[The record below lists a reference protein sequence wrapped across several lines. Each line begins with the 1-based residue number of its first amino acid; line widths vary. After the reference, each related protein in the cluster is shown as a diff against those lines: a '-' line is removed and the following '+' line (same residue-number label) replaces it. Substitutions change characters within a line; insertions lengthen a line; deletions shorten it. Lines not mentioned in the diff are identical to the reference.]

1 MGERKSE
8 MWGVPGLQ
16 EPRVTGQYTER
27 SFKWNQQEAAAGVF
41 ECIIQ
46 FSDDRP
52 AGKSGNGAVQLDFAI
67 EGWSVKNQI
76 MLPGSVYGGNRFQ
89 ARSIP
94 YPPIFKDEGDLRKDL
109 PVTVTNIA
117 RLNIGQGESR
127 LERDTRDLSTP
138 AIGIYMPDSHVGCW
152 LLLESNLSG
161 GPIGIVIEENEDR
174 SRAVLSLQIPANG
187 ATSLLTQEGQ
197 ADSSG
202 ETNVRLHAHV
212 FPCTSVTEWIARF
225 APIRKSLASE
235 QQLPAAIPFFAAWD
249 ILENKYNEM
258 NWEDK
263 EHYYSV
269 GLRENHFQD
278 WQCGWVGGGIT
289 TYPLM
294 AAGSVK
300 SRERA
305 RRTIDFMFRTQ
316 TESGLLHG
324 IYSQGQYQG
333 DGFDR
338 EDASRWHLV
347 RKSGDVLYFALKQIA
362 LIEQQGEAIPDD
374 WKAGVKRLADAFVR
388 LWEQNGQFGQF
399 VDVHTG
405 DIIVG
410 GSTSGAIVPA
420 GLMLAAE
427 YFNDEKYAAA
437 ARESARLY
445 VERDLRAGYTT
456 GGPGEILQCPD
467 SESAFAL
474 LESLIVLYEITG
486 EQEWLTSAREAASL
500 CMTWCVSYDFQW
512 PSHAE
517 FGRLGMKT
525 TGTVLANAQN
535 QHSAPGI
542 CTLSGD
548 SLLKLFRATG
558 DMQWLELL
566 RDVARTIPQYMS
578 REDRPIMSWDEPG
591 SRLTAGFVNERV
603 NLSAWEGEDKV
614 GGVFNGSCWS
624 ETALMLTIVEVPG
637 LYVQPDTGIFA
648 AIDHIGAER
657 LADVNEGELCL
668 RLWNETDFP
677 AAVHVL
683 SETSLEARKPL
694 GQQHV
699 RSLPAL
705 ELAPGASI
713 IVQFGQRGFEVVS

>member
-1 MGERKSE
+1 MGECNTG
-8 MWGVPGLQ
+8 MWGIPGLS
-16 EPRVTGQYTER
+16 EPTVNGRHEAGQFNWEQR
-27 SFKWNQQEAAAGVF
+27 EVSAGVF
-41 ECIIQ
+41 EFTLQ
-46 FSDDRP
+46 LNDDRSV
-52 AGKSGNGAVQLDFAI
+52 GKDGNRAAELEFAI
-67 EGWSVKNQI
+67 DGWSVKNQV

-89 ARSIP
+89 SRRMP
-94 YPPIFKDEGDLRKDL
+94 YPPIFKAEEDLRKDV
-109 PVTVTNIA
+109 PVTVTDIA

-127 LERDTRDLSTP
+127 LERDSRDLSTP
-138 AIGIYMPDSHVGCW
+138 AIGIYMPDNKVGFW

-161 GPIGIVIEENEDR
+161 GPIGIVITENEDR
-174 SRAVLSLQIPANG
+174 SKAALSLRIPTGG
-187 ATSLLTQEGQ
+187 A
-197 ADSSG
+197 SSNG
-202 ETNVRLHAHV
+202 ETTVQLHAHV
-212 FPCTSVTEWIARF
+212 FPCTNVTEWIGRF
-225 APIRKSLASE
+225 APIRKSLARQ
-235 QQLPAAIPFFAAWD
+235 QQLPSVIPFFAAWD
-249 ILENKYNEM
+249 ILETKYNEM
-258 NWEDK
+258 NWAEQ
-263 EHYYSV
+263 ENYYSV

-289 TYPLM
+289 TYTLL
-294 AAGSVK
+294 AAGSNK
-300 SRERA
+300 SQERA
-305 RRTIDFMFRTQ
+305 RQTIDFMFRTQ
-316 TESGLLHG
+316 AESGLLHG

-347 RKSGDVLYFALKQIA
+347 RKSGDVLYFTLKQIA
-362 LIEQQGEAIPDD
+362 LIEQQGESVPDA
-374 WKAGVKRLADAFVR
+374 WKTGVKRLADAFVR
-388 LWEQNGQFGQF
+388 LWEQDGQFGQF
-399 VDVHTG
+399 IDVHTG

-427 YFNDEKYAAA
+427 YFNNEGYAAA

-445 VERDLRAGYTT
+445 VDRDLRAGYTT

-474 LESLIVLYEITG
+474 LESLIVLYEMTG
-486 EQEWLTSAREAASL
+486 EQEWLASAQEAANL
-500 CMTWCVSYDFQW
+500 CITWCVSYDFQW

-525 TGTVLANAQN
+525 AGTVLANAQN

-558 DMQWLELL
+558 DMLWLELL
-566 RDVARTIPQYMS
+566 RDIARTIPQYMS
-578 REDRPIMSWDEPG
+578 RDDRPIMSWDEPS
-591 SRLTAGFVNERV
+591 SRLPAGFVNERV

-637 LYVQPDTGIFA
+637 LYVQPDTGIFT

-657 LADVNEGELCL
+657 IAEANEGELRL
-668 RLWNETDFP
+668 RLWNETSFP
-677 AAVHVL
+677 AIVHVL
-683 SETSLEARKPL
+683 SETSQEARKPL
-694 GQQHV
+694 GQQQAC
-699 RSLPAL
+699 SLPVI
-705 ELAPGASI
+705 ELAAGASI
-713 IVQFGQRGFEVVS
+713 IVQFGSEGFQVI

>member
-1 MGERKSE
+1 MGERKSG
-8 MWGVPGLQ
+8 MWGIPGLQ
-16 EPRVTGQYTER
+16 EPKVTEQYTAGQ
-27 SFKWNQQEAAAGVF
+27 FNWTQQEVAAGVF
-41 ECIIQ
+41 ECAMQ
-46 FSDDRP
+46 FTNEKG
-52 AGKSGNGAVQLDFAI
+52 AGENGNGSAILDFVI
-67 EGWSVKNQI
+67 DSWSVENQI

-89 ARSIP
+89 ARRIP
-94 YPPIFKDEGDLRKDL
+94 YPPIFKDEEDLRADL
-109 PVTVTNIA
+109 PITVTNIA

-138 AIGIYMPDSHVGCW
+138 AIGLYMPDSGVGCW
-152 LLLESNLSG
+152 LLLEANTAGSSV
-161 GPIGIVIEENEDR
+161 GIVIEENEDR
-174 SRAVLSLQIPANG
+174 STAVLSLRIPTTG
-187 ATSLLTQEGQ
+187 ASQLLAHKGQ
-197 ADSSG
+197 SEPSG
-202 ETNVRLHAHV
+202 KTTVQLHAHV
-212 FPCTSVTEWIARF
+212 FPCTSVSEWIGRF
-225 APIRKSLASE
+225 APIRKSLAD
-235 QQLPAAIPFFAAWD
+235 QHQLPSVIPFFAAWD
-249 ILENKYNEM
+249 VLENKYNEM
-258 NWEDK
+258 NWHAQEN
-263 EHYYSV
+263 YYSV

-289 TYPLM
+289 TYPLL
-294 AAGSVK
+294 AAGSGK

-305 RRTIDFMFRTQ
+305 RQTIDFMFRTQ
-316 TESGLLHG
+316 AESGLLHG
-324 IYSQGQYQG
+324 IYSQGQYPG

-338 EDASRWHLV
+338 EDASRWHLI
-347 RKSGDVLYFALKQIA
+347 RKSGDVLYFVLKQIA
-362 LIEQQGEAIPDD
+362 LIEQQGESIPDA

-388 LWEQNGQFGQF
+388 LWKQNGQFGQF
-399 VDVHTG
+399 IDVHTG

-410 GSTSGAIVPA
+410 GSTSGAILPA

-427 YFNDEKYAAA
+427 YFNDERYAAV

-445 VERDLRAGYTT
+445 VERDLKAGYTT

-474 LESLIVLYEITG
+474 LESLIVLYEMTG
-486 EQEWLTSAREAASL
+486 EKEWLTSAREAANL

-542 CTLSGD
+542 CTLSGN

-558 DMQWLELL
+558 DMLWLELL
-566 RDVARTIPQYMS
+566 RDIARTIPQYMS
-578 REDRPIMSWDEPG
+578 RNDRPIMSWDEPG
-591 SRLTAGFVNERV
+591 SHLPAGFVNERV

-657 LADVNEGELCL
+657 LDGVNEGELRL
-668 RLWNETDFP
+668 RLWNETSFP

-699 RSLPAL
+699 RWLPAL

-713 IVQFGQRGFEVVS
+713 VVQFGVEGFQVV